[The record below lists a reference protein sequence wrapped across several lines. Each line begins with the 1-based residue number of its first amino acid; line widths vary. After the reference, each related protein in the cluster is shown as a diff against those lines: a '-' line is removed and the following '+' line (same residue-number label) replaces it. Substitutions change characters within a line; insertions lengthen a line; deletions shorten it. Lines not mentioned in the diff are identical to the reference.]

1 MASQA
6 TPIAVFD
13 ISSSSVG
20 GAHALITTTDNKTSV
35 RLMVQERRDSGLDD
49 EINIVR
55 FVDDTAKALEVV
67 IDHVRNA
74 DVHHPEAIQVVLG
87 SPWYTSYTRTITYN
101 KTPVFTCTKR
111 LVDSLIEKEI
121 ESLLKETSA
130 AGDAFGDSF
139 KVVEQQVSRISLN
152 GYSTTDP
159 YGKKVQ
165 SMEIVLMVTLVPEV
179 VVERFTGILRRSY
192 GDRTIHVTT
201 GLHAA
206 YVALRDNGGVQSNCV
221 IVDVGEEVTDIAFVK
236 DNLFVSQHSFPLGV
250 YELYR
255 SLSSVTGSSLEARA
269 LVEAYRLDKLSP
281 NNVRIVEKAINAFA
295 LQWQKLLHEV
305 VAEGTHG
312 FHVPPHWYIVGD
324 QRFEALFTGIISSDT
339 FLQHAS
345 TAPELVPVFLNTL
358 KFSAQIQAS
367 AAETPDP
374 SLAIGALFIDRLI

>member
-20 GAHALITTTDNKTSV
+20 GAHALLGSINNKTSV
-35 RLMVQERRDSGLDD
+35 RLMVQDRRDSGLD
-49 EINIVR
+49 EELNIVR

-67 IDHVRNA
+67 IDHVRNG

-87 SPWYTSYTRTITYN
+87 SPWYTSHTRTITYN
-101 KTPVFTCTKR
+101 RATPFSCTKR
-111 LVDSLIEKEI
+111 LVDSLIEKEV
-121 ESLLKETSA
+121 EFLLKESSS

-139 KVVEQQVSRISLN
+139 TVVEQQVSQILLN
-152 GYSTTDP
+152 GYPTTEP

-165 SMEIVLMVTLVPEV
+165 SMEIVLMVTLVPSV

-201 GLHAA
+201 GPHAA

-221 IVDVGEEVTDIAFVK
+221 VVDVGEEVTDIAFVK
-236 DNLFVSQHSFPLGV
+236 DNLFVSQHSFPLGT

-255 SLSSVTGSSLEARA
+255 SLSLVTGSSLEARA

-281 NNVRIVEKAINAFA
+281 GNVRIVEKAINAFA

-305 VAEGTHG
+305 IEEGAHG
-312 FHVPPHWYIVGD
+312 FHVPPYWYIVAD
-324 QRFEALFTGIISSDT
+324 QRFEALFTGVISADT

-345 TAPELVPVFLNTL
+345 TAAELVPVFLSAL

-374 SLAIGALFIDRLI
+374 SLAIGALFVDRLL